1 MGRWGTCEGD
11 IRRWG
16 EGEHVRETSGDGEMG
31 NMGGRHQEMGRR
43 GTCEGDISRWGDGEH
58 VRETSVD
65 GEKGN
70 M

>member
-1 MGRWGTCEGD
+1 
-11 IRRWG
+11 
-16 EGEHVRETSGDGEMG
+16 
-31 NMGGRHQEMGRR
+31 MGRR
-43 GTCEGDISRWGDGEH
+43 GTCEGDISRWGEGEH

>member
-16 EGEHVRETSGDGEMG
+16 DGEHVRETSGDGE
-31 NMGGRHQEMGRR
+31 
-43 GTCEGDISRWGDGEH
+43 
-58 VRETSVD
+58 
-65 GEKGN
+65 KGN

>member
-1 MGRWGTCEGD
+1 MGRWGTWEGD
-11 IRRWG
+11 IR
-16 EGEHVRETSGDGEMG
+16 
-31 NMGGRHQEMGRR
+31 
-43 GTCEGDISRWGDGEH
+43 RWGDGEH